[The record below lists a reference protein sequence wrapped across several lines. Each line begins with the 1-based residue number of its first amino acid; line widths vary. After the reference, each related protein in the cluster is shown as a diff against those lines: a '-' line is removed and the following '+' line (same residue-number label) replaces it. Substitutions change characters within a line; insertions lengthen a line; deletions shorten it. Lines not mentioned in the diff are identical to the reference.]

1 MSYNELEHYGIKGMK
16 WGIRRTPEQLGHK
29 PSSSKSPLTTP
40 KSLIDKGVSTKRKL
54 AKDVL
59 NRDLSVS
66 QVRPRNRDS
75 SATTLKKGSKVQHI
89 SGVPFDEL
97 RDDQVYVTSSSYDNK
112 MYEAFLGMRLKSK
125 GWDPRKVVMEIK
137 TDVNA
142 PSSKDQYKLFTAFQK
157 DNKRL
162 IKSSVNKWL
171 KEKGKSESASDDPK
185 ELYAQF
191 MNSLENKSLAR
202 KEFYRSLEKAGYN
215 AVLDEH
221 DVTGSW
227 MQAEKPL
234 IIMNALHTIGDF
246 KVESLTNKKLEKALD
261 EWLKQ

>member
-1 MSYNELEHYGIKGMK
+1 MPYNELEHYGIKGMK
-16 WGIRRTPEQLGHK
+16 WGVRRTPEQLGHK
-29 PSSSKSPLTTP
+29 PSSSKSPLTAP
-40 KSLIDKGVSTKRKL
+40 KSLIDKGVNTKRKL
-54 AKDVL
+54 AKDML
-59 NRDLSVS
+59 
-66 QVRPRNRDS
+66 RNRDS
-75 SATTLKKGSKVQHI
+75 SATSLSKGSKVQHI
-89 SGVPFDEL
+89 SGVSFDKL

-125 GWDPRKVVMEIK
+125 GWGPRKVVMEIK

-162 IKSSVNKWL
+162 IKSSVNRWL
-171 KEKGKSESASDDPK
+171 KEKGKDGSASDDLK

-191 MNSLENKSLAR
+191 MNSLESKSLAR

-221 DVTGSW
+221 DATGSW

>member
-1 MSYNELEHYGIKGMK
+1 MPYDELKHYGIKGMK
-16 WGIRRTPEQLGHK
+16 WGVRRTPEELGHL
-29 PSSSKSPLTTP
+29 PNSSKSALKTP
-40 KSLIDKGVSTKRKL
+40 RKLIDKGVNTKLSL

-59 NRDLSVS
+59 NKSLSKS

-75 SATTLKKGSKVQHI
+75 GATKLSKGAKVQHI
-89 SGVPFDEL
+89 TGVPFDSL
-97 RDDQVYVTSSSYDNK
+97 RDDQLYVTTSEYDNK
-112 MYEAFLGMRLKSK
+112 MYQAFLGMRLKSK
-125 GWDPRKVVMEIK
+125 GFNPQKVIMDIK
-137 TDVNA
+137 TDLSA
-142 PSSKDQYKLFTAFQK
+142 PSSKEQYKIFTKFQK

-162 IKSSVNKWL
+162 IQSSVERWL
-171 KEKGKSESASDDPK
+171 KEKGKDEPVADDSK

-191 MNSLENKSLAR
+191 MNSLEKKSLAR
-202 KEFYRSLEKAGYN
+202 KEFYRILKNSGYN

-246 KVESLTNKKLEKALD
+246 KVESLSNRQLEKALD
-261 EWLKQ
+261 DWLKQ